1 MMCSFCQFCILLID
15 IETPLLFV
23 RLNMDEVIKFLKERG
38 VDEKIFA
45 EMEREKV
52 SNIIITFPVLMSP

>member
-1 MMCSFCQFCILLID
+1 
-15 IETPLLFV
+15 
-23 RLNMDEVIKFLKERG
+23 MDEVIKFLKERG